1 MKHSCNAYTQGDENP
16 TLPSLCG
23 EGPGERSLRMKIFII
38 SLFCFL
44 PLLVSAQQA
53 NFSREEIEKDKDF
66 IELQKSIKPFGDKI
80 ELLQAEYN
88 DYTSTQKN
96 DPKLMQSLSERYKQV
111 SSEVDSVL
119 ISFIKGHTKS
129 FISLIALSQILEAK
143 AVPVKE
149 IDALYNKISTMV
161 KNTDLGIALGSQI
174 QSSLLNAVGS
184 EASDFTQNDGSGKPV
199 KLSDFRGKYVL
210 VDFWASWCGPC
221 RKENPNVVSA
231 YKAFKDKNFE
241 ILGVSLDNNKVAWQN
256 AIKSDGLTWTHVSDL
271 KGWKNDV
278 AVLFGIQSIP
288 QNLLL
293 DPKGI
298 IIGKNLRG
306 EELLQ
311 VLSETIK

>member
-1 MKHSCNAYTQGDENP
+1 MKT
-16 TLPSLCG
+16 
-23 EGPGERSLRMKIFII
+23 FII
-38 SLFCFL
+38 SLLCFL
-44 PLLVSAQQA
+44 PLSVSAQQS

-66 IELQKSIKPFGDKI
+66 IALQKSIKPFGDKI
-80 ELLQAEYN
+80 NLLQAEYN
-88 DYTSTQKN
+88 NYTDVQKN
-96 DPKLMQSLSERYKQV
+96 DPKLMQSLDKRYKQV
-111 SSEVDSVL
+111 SSKIDSIM
-119 ISFIKGHTKS
+119 ISFIDGHTES
-129 FISLIALSQILEAK
+129 FISLIVLYQIIEANEI
-143 AVPVKE
+143 PMKE
-149 IDALYNKISTMV
+149 INALYNKISTKV
-161 KNTDLGIALGSQI
+161 KTTDLGVALGLQI

-184 EASDFTQNDGSGKPV
+184 EVLDFTQNDASGKPV

-221 RKENPNVVSA
+221 RKENPNVVNA
-231 YKAFKDKNFE
+231 YNAFKTKNFE
-241 ILGVSLDNNKVAWQN
+241 IHGVSLENNKTAWQN

-288 QNLLL
+288 QNLLI
-293 DPKGI
+293 DPNGI